1 MKIQLSD
8 HFTTGRLLRFALPS
22 IVMMIFTSFYGVV
35 DGIFVSNFTG
45 STAFAS
51 LNLVWPYIMILGGVG
66 FILGVGGTALV
77 SYQMGTGDRKLAN
90 RTFSLIVYAG
100 IVVGLLLTLFGELT
114 MAPVCRLMGASEE
127 MLPYCVKYGRVML
140 LGIIP
145 FTLQNMFQSFLV
157 AAEKPRLGL
166 WVTVAAGIT
175 NMGLDYL
182 FMGPFHWG
190 VVGAAWATMLSECVG
205 GLIPLLYFCFPNSSL
220 YRLGRTRWDGAAL
233 LQTCT
238 NGMSEFV
245 TNISMSL
252 VNMLYNL
259 QLMKY
264 IGEDGVAAY
273 GVIQYVAFFF
283 VAIYIGYSM
292 GTAPIVSYHYGA
304 ENYDELKNLFRK
316 GMGFIAMKSLAG
328 GLITRSDVA
337 MAFLEDYPDVLPIW
351 GVQKESELDEWL
363 SYMDNTPVLT
373 DEMREYIE
381 GEKKALAGDFC
392 RGCGY
397 CLATCPMGI
406 AINNCARMSL
416 MLRRAP
422 SASWLNEHWQEEMKK
437 IETCIGC
444 GQCTA
449 HCPYELDTPNL
460 LKKNY
465 EDYKK
470 VLAGEVKVD

>member
-1 MKIQLSD
+1 MNIQLSD

-90 RTFSLIVYAG
+90 RTFSLIVYTG
-100 IVVGLLLTLFGELT
+100 IAVGLLLTLVGELT
-114 MAPVCRLMGASEE
+114 LAPVCRLMGASEA
-127 MLPYCVKYGRVML
+127 MLPHCLTYGRVML
-140 LGIIP
+140 IGIIP
-145 FTLQNMFQSFLV
+145 FTLQNMFQTFLV

-175 NMGLDYL
+175 NMVLDYL

-190 VVGAAWATMLSECVG
+190 VVGAAWATTLSECVG

-220 YRLGRTRWDGAAL
+220 YRLGKTRWDGAAL
-233 LQTCT
+233 RQTCW
-238 NGMSEFV
+238 NGLSEFV

-292 GTAPIVSYHYGA
+292 GTAPIVSFHYGA

-316 GMGFIAMKSLAG
+316 GIGFIAVAALTMITLSQTLANVVAGIFVGYDADLTALTAHAFRVYSLAFLMSG
-328 GLITRSDVA
+328 FNIYGSDFFTALNNGKISAAISFIRTILLEMSAV
-337 MAFLEDYPDVLPIW
+337 MLLPLAFGVDGIWIALPIA
-351 GVQKESELDEWL
+351 E
-363 SYMDNTPVLT
+363 
-373 DEMREYIE
+373 
-381 GEKKALAGDFC
+381 ALALIVTVQFLI
-392 RGCGY
+392 RKRHVY
-397 CLATCPMGI
+397 HYA
-406 AINNCARMSL
+406 
-416 MLRRAP
+416 
-422 SASWLNEHWQEEMKK
+422 
-437 IETCIGC
+437 
-444 GQCTA
+444 
-449 HCPYELDTPNL
+449 
-460 LKKNY
+460 
-465 EDYKK
+465 
-470 VLAGEVKVD
+470 

>member
-45 STAFAS
+45 STAFAA

-90 RTFSLIVYAG
+90 RTFSLIVYTA
-100 IVVGLLLTLFGELT
+100 IAVGLLLTLVGELT
-114 MAPVCRLMGASEE
+114 LAPVCRLMGASEA
-127 MLPYCVKYGRVML
+127 MLPHCLTYGRVML
-140 LGIIP
+140 IGIIP
-145 FTLQNMFQSFLV
+145 FTLQNMFQTFLV

-175 NMGLDYL
+175 NMVLDYL

-190 VVGAAWATMLSECVG
+190 VVGAAWATTLSECVG

-220 YRLGRTRWDGAAL
+220 YRLGKTRWDGAAL
-233 LQTCT
+233 RQTCW
-238 NGMSEFV
+238 NGLSEFV

-292 GTAPIVSYHYGA
+292 GTAPIVSFHYGA

-316 GMGFIAMKSLAG
+316 GMGFIAVAALCMITLSQTLANVVAGIFVGYDAELTALTAHAFRIYSLAFLMSG
-328 GLITRSDVA
+328 FNIYGSDFFTALNNGKISAAISFIRTILLEMSAV
-337 MAFLEDYPDVLPIW
+337 MLLPLAFGVDGVWIALPIA
-351 GVQKESELDEWL
+351 E
-363 SYMDNTPVLT
+363 
-373 DEMREYIE
+373 
-381 GEKKALAGDFC
+381 ALALIVTVQFLI
-392 RGCGY
+392 RKRHMY
-397 CLATCPMGI
+397 HYA
-406 AINNCARMSL
+406 
-416 MLRRAP
+416 
-422 SASWLNEHWQEEMKK
+422 
-437 IETCIGC
+437 
-444 GQCTA
+444 
-449 HCPYELDTPNL
+449 
-460 LKKNY
+460 
-465 EDYKK
+465 
-470 VLAGEVKVD
+470 

>member
-157 AAEKPRLGL
+157 AAEKPRFGL

-182 FMGPFHWG
+182 FMGPFNWG

-316 GMGFIAMKSLAG
+316 GMGFIAVAALCMITLSQTLANLVAGIFVGYDAELTALTAHAFRIYSLAFLMSG
-328 GLITRSDVA
+328 FNIYGSDFFTALNNGKISAAISFIRTVILEMSA
-337 MAFLEDYPDVLPIW
+337 VMLLPLAFGMDGIWIALPIA
-351 GVQKESELDEWL
+351 E
-363 SYMDNTPVLT
+363 
-373 DEMREYIE
+373 
-381 GEKKALAGDFC
+381 ALA
-392 RGCGY
+392 
-397 CLATCPMGI
+397 LVV
-406 AINNCARMSL
+406 
-416 MLRRAP
+416 
-422 SASWLNEHWQEEMKK
+422 
-437 IETCIGC
+437 
-444 GQCTA
+444 TA
-449 HCPYELDTPNL
+449 QFLIRKRHVYH
-460 LKKNY
+460 Y
-465 EDYKK
+465 
-470 VLAGEVKVD
+470 A

>member
-114 MAPVCRLMGASEE
+114 MAPVCRLMGASED

-316 GMGFIAMKSLAG
+316 GMGFIAVAALCMITLSQTLANVVAGIFVGYDAELTALTAHAFRIYSLAFLMSG
-328 GLITRSDVA
+328 FNIYGSDFFTALNNGKISAAISFIRTVILEMSA
-337 MAFLEDYPDVLPIW
+337 VMLLPLAFGMDGIWIALPIA
-351 GVQKESELDEWL
+351 E
-363 SYMDNTPVLT
+363 
-373 DEMREYIE
+373 
-381 GEKKALAGDFC
+381 ALA
-392 RGCGY
+392 
-397 CLATCPMGI
+397 LI
-406 AINNCARMSL
+406 V
-416 MLRRAP
+416 
-422 SASWLNEHWQEEMKK
+422 
-437 IETCIGC
+437 
-444 GQCTA
+444 TA
-449 HCPYELDTPNL
+449 QFLIRKRHMYH
-460 LKKNY
+460 Y
-465 EDYKK
+465 
-470 VLAGEVKVD
+470 A

>member
-1 MKIQLSD
+1 MNIQLSD

-90 RTFSLIVYAG
+90 RTFSLIVYTA
-100 IVVGLLLTLFGELT
+100 IAVGLLLTLVGELT
-114 MAPVCRLMGASEE
+114 LAPVCRLMGASEA
-127 MLPYCVKYGRVML
+127 MLPHCLTYGRVML
-140 LGIIP
+140 IGIIP
-145 FTLQNMFQSFLV
+145 FTLQNMFQTFLV

-175 NMGLDYL
+175 NMVLDYL

-190 VVGAAWATMLSECVG
+190 VVGAAWATTLSECVG

-220 YRLGRTRWDGAAL
+220 YRLGKTRWDGAAL
-233 LQTCT
+233 RQTCW
-238 NGMSEFV
+238 NGLSEFV

-304 ENYDELKNLFRK
+304 ENYDELKNLFKK
-316 GMGFIAMKSLAG
+316 GIGFIVVAALIMITLSQTLANVVAGIFVGYDADLTALMAHAFRIYSLAFLLSG
-328 GLITRSDVA
+328 FNIYGSDFFTALNNGKISAAISFIRTILLEMSAV
-337 MAFLEDYPDVLPIW
+337 MLLPLAFGVDGVWIALPIA
-351 GVQKESELDEWL
+351 E
-363 SYMDNTPVLT
+363 
-373 DEMREYIE
+373 
-381 GEKKALAGDFC
+381 ALALIVTVQFLI
-392 RGCGY
+392 RKRHVY
-397 CLATCPMGI
+397 HYA
-406 AINNCARMSL
+406 
-416 MLRRAP
+416 
-422 SASWLNEHWQEEMKK
+422 
-437 IETCIGC
+437 
-444 GQCTA
+444 
-449 HCPYELDTPNL
+449 
-460 LKKNY
+460 
-465 EDYKK
+465 
-470 VLAGEVKVD
+470 

>member
-205 GLIPLLYFCFPNSSL
+205 GLIPLLYFCLPNSSL

-316 GMGFIAMKSLAG
+316 GMGFIAVAALCMITLSQTLANLVAGIFVGYDAELTALTAHAFRIYSLAFLMSG
-328 GLITRSDVA
+328 FNIYGSDFFTALNNGKISATISFIRTVILEMSA
-337 MAFLEDYPDVLPIW
+337 VMLLPLAFGMDGIWIALPIA
-351 GVQKESELDEWL
+351 E
-363 SYMDNTPVLT
+363 
-373 DEMREYIE
+373 
-381 GEKKALAGDFC
+381 ALA
-392 RGCGY
+392 
-397 CLATCPMGI
+397 LI
-406 AINNCARMSL
+406 V
-416 MLRRAP
+416 
-422 SASWLNEHWQEEMKK
+422 
-437 IETCIGC
+437 
-444 GQCTA
+444 TA
-449 HCPYELDTPNL
+449 QFLIRKRHVYH
-460 LKKNY
+460 Y
-465 EDYKK
+465 
-470 VLAGEVKVD
+470 A

>member
-90 RTFSLIVYAG
+90 RTFSLIVYTA
-100 IVVGLLLTLFGELT
+100 IAVGLLLTLVGELT
-114 MAPVCRLMGASEE
+114 LAPVCRLMGASEA
-127 MLPYCVKYGRVML
+127 MLPHCLTYGRVML

-175 NMGLDYL
+175 NMVLDYL

-220 YRLGRTRWDGAAL
+220 YRLGKTRWDGAAL
-233 LQTCT
+233 RQTCW
-238 NGMSEFV
+238 NGLSEFV

-292 GTAPIVSYHYGA
+292 GTAPIVSFHYGA

-316 GMGFIAMKSLAG
+316 GMGFIAVAALTMITLSQTLANVVAGIFVGYDAELTALTAHAFRIYSLAFLMSG
-328 GLITRSDVA
+328 FNIYGSDFFTALNNGKVSA
-337 MAFLEDYPDVLPIW
+337 AISFIRTILLEMSAVMLLPLAFGVDGVWIALPIA
-351 GVQKESELDEWL
+351 E
-363 SYMDNTPVLT
+363 
-373 DEMREYIE
+373 
-381 GEKKALAGDFC
+381 ALALIVTVQFLI
-392 RGCGY
+392 RKRHMY
-397 CLATCPMGI
+397 HYA
-406 AINNCARMSL
+406 
-416 MLRRAP
+416 
-422 SASWLNEHWQEEMKK
+422 
-437 IETCIGC
+437 
-444 GQCTA
+444 
-449 HCPYELDTPNL
+449 
-460 LKKNY
+460 
-465 EDYKK
+465 
-470 VLAGEVKVD
+470 

>member
-190 VVGAAWATMLSECVG
+190 VVGAAWATMLSECVR

-316 GMGFIAMKSLAG
+316 GMGFIAVAALCMITLSQTLANLVAGIFVGYDAELTALTAHAFRIYSLAFLMSG
-328 GLITRSDVA
+328 FNIYGSDFFTALNNGKISAAISFIRTVILEMSA
-337 MAFLEDYPDVLPIW
+337 VMLLPLAFGMDGIWIALPIA
-351 GVQKESELDEWL
+351 E
-363 SYMDNTPVLT
+363 
-373 DEMREYIE
+373 
-381 GEKKALAGDFC
+381 ALA
-392 RGCGY
+392 
-397 CLATCPMGI
+397 LI
-406 AINNCARMSL
+406 V
-416 MLRRAP
+416 
-422 SASWLNEHWQEEMKK
+422 
-437 IETCIGC
+437 
-444 GQCTA
+444 TA
-449 HCPYELDTPNL
+449 QFLIRKRHVYH
-460 LKKNY
+460 Y
-465 EDYKK
+465 
-470 VLAGEVKVD
+470 A

>member
-35 DGIFVSNFTG
+35 DGIFVSNLTG

-316 GMGFIAMKSLAG
+316 GMGFIAVAALCMITLSQTLANLVAGIFVGYDAELTALTAHAFRIYSLAFLMSG
-328 GLITRSDVA
+328 FNIYGSDFFTALNNGKISAAISFIRTVILEMSA
-337 MAFLEDYPDVLPIW
+337 VMLLPLAFGMDGIWIALPIA
-351 GVQKESELDEWL
+351 E
-363 SYMDNTPVLT
+363 
-373 DEMREYIE
+373 
-381 GEKKALAGDFC
+381 ALA
-392 RGCGY
+392 
-397 CLATCPMGI
+397 LVV
-406 AINNCARMSL
+406 
-416 MLRRAP
+416 
-422 SASWLNEHWQEEMKK
+422 
-437 IETCIGC
+437 
-444 GQCTA
+444 TA
-449 HCPYELDTPNL
+449 QFLIRKRHVYH
-460 LKKNY
+460 Y
-465 EDYKK
+465 
-470 VLAGEVKVD
+470 A

>member
-90 RTFSLIVYAG
+90 RTFSLIVYTA
-100 IVVGLLLTLFGELT
+100 IAVGLLLTLVGELT
-114 MAPVCRLMGASEE
+114 LAPVCRLMGASEA
-127 MLPYCVKYGRVML
+127 MLPHCLAYGRVML

-175 NMGLDYL
+175 NMVLDYL

-190 VVGAAWATMLSECVG
+190 VVGAAWATTLSECVG

-220 YRLGRTRWDGAAL
+220 YRLGKTLWDGAAL

-292 GTAPIVSYHYGA
+292 GTAPIVSFHYGA

-316 GMGFIAMKSLAG
+316 GMGFIAVAALCMITLSQTLANVVAGIFVGYDAELTALTAHAFRIYSLAFLMSG
-328 GLITRSDVA
+328 FNIYGSDFFTALNNGKISAAISFIRTILLEMSAV
-337 MAFLEDYPDVLPIW
+337 MLLPLAFGVDGIWIALPIA
-351 GVQKESELDEWL
+351 E
-363 SYMDNTPVLT
+363 
-373 DEMREYIE
+373 
-381 GEKKALAGDFC
+381 ALALIVTVQFLI
-392 RGCGY
+392 RKRHMY
-397 CLATCPMGI
+397 HYA
-406 AINNCARMSL
+406 
-416 MLRRAP
+416 
-422 SASWLNEHWQEEMKK
+422 
-437 IETCIGC
+437 
-444 GQCTA
+444 
-449 HCPYELDTPNL
+449 
-460 LKKNY
+460 
-465 EDYKK
+465 
-470 VLAGEVKVD
+470 

>member
-1 MKIQLSD
+1 MNIQLSD

-316 GMGFIAMKSLAG
+316 GMGFIAVAALCMITLSQTLANLVAGIFVGYDAELTALTAHAFRIYSLAFLMSG
-328 GLITRSDVA
+328 FNIYGSDFFTALNNGKISAAISFIRTVILEMSA
-337 MAFLEDYPDVLPIW
+337 VMLLPLAFGMDGIWIALPIA
-351 GVQKESELDEWL
+351 E
-363 SYMDNTPVLT
+363 
-373 DEMREYIE
+373 
-381 GEKKALAGDFC
+381 ALA
-392 RGCGY
+392 
-397 CLATCPMGI
+397 L
-406 AINNCARMSL
+406 L
-416 MLRRAP
+416 V
-422 SASWLNEHWQEEMKK
+422 
-437 IETCIGC
+437 
-444 GQCTA
+444 TA
-449 HCPYELDTPNL
+449 QFLIRKRHVYH
-460 LKKNY
+460 Y
-465 EDYKK
+465 
-470 VLAGEVKVD
+470 A

>member
-114 MAPVCRLMGASEE
+114 MAPVCRLMGASED

-220 YRLGRTRWDGAAL
+220 YRLGKTRWDGAAL

-316 GMGFIAMKSLAG
+316 GMGFIAVAALCMITLSQTLANLVAGIFVGYDAELTALTAHAFRIYSLAFLMSG
-328 GLITRSDVA
+328 FNIYGSDFFTALNNGKISAAISFIRTVILEMSA
-337 MAFLEDYPDVLPIW
+337 VMLLPLAFGMDGIWIALPIA
-351 GVQKESELDEWL
+351 E
-363 SYMDNTPVLT
+363 
-373 DEMREYIE
+373 
-381 GEKKALAGDFC
+381 ALA
-392 RGCGY
+392 
-397 CLATCPMGI
+397 LI
-406 AINNCARMSL
+406 V
-416 MLRRAP
+416 
-422 SASWLNEHWQEEMKK
+422 
-437 IETCIGC
+437 
-444 GQCTA
+444 TA
-449 HCPYELDTPNL
+449 QFLIRKRHVYH
-460 LKKNY
+460 Y
-465 EDYKK
+465 
-470 VLAGEVKVD
+470 A

>member
-77 SYQMGTGDRKLAN
+77 SYQMGTGDRKLAT
-90 RTFSLIVYAG
+90 RTFSLIVYTA
-100 IVVGLLLTLFGELT
+100 IAVGLLLTLVGELT
-114 MAPVCRLMGASEE
+114 LAPVCRLMGASEA
-127 MLPYCVKYGRVML
+127 MLPHCLAYGRVML

-175 NMGLDYL
+175 NMVLDYL

-190 VVGAAWATMLSECVG
+190 VVGAAWATTLSECVG

-220 YRLGRTRWDGAAL
+220 YRLGKTLWDGAAL

-292 GTAPIVSYHYGA
+292 GTAPIVSFHYGA

-316 GMGFIAMKSLAG
+316 GMGFIAVAALCMITLSQTLANVVAGIFVGYDAELTALTAHAFRIYSLAFLMSG
-328 GLITRSDVA
+328 FNIYGSDFFTALNNGKISAAISFIRTILLEMSAV
-337 MAFLEDYPDVLPIW
+337 MLLPLAFGVDGIWIALPIA
-351 GVQKESELDEWL
+351 E
-363 SYMDNTPVLT
+363 
-373 DEMREYIE
+373 
-381 GEKKALAGDFC
+381 ALALIVTVQFLI
-392 RGCGY
+392 RKRHMY
-397 CLATCPMGI
+397 HYA
-406 AINNCARMSL
+406 
-416 MLRRAP
+416 
-422 SASWLNEHWQEEMKK
+422 
-437 IETCIGC
+437 
-444 GQCTA
+444 
-449 HCPYELDTPNL
+449 
-460 LKKNY
+460 
-465 EDYKK
+465 
-470 VLAGEVKVD
+470 

>member
-205 GLIPLLYFCFPNSSL
+205 GLIPLIYFCFPNSSL

-316 GMGFIAMKSLAG
+316 GMGFIAVAALCMITLSQTLANVVAGIFVGYDAELTALTAHAFRIYSLAFLMSG
-328 GLITRSDVA
+328 FNIYGSDFFTALNNGKISAAISFIRTVILEMSA
-337 MAFLEDYPDVLPIW
+337 VMLLPLAFGMDGIWIALPIA
-351 GVQKESELDEWL
+351 E
-363 SYMDNTPVLT
+363 
-373 DEMREYIE
+373 
-381 GEKKALAGDFC
+381 ALA
-392 RGCGY
+392 
-397 CLATCPMGI
+397 LI
-406 AINNCARMSL
+406 V
-416 MLRRAP
+416 
-422 SASWLNEHWQEEMKK
+422 
-437 IETCIGC
+437 
-444 GQCTA
+444 TA
-449 HCPYELDTPNL
+449 QFLIRKRHVYH
-460 LKKNY
+460 Y
-465 EDYKK
+465 
-470 VLAGEVKVD
+470 A

>member
-100 IVVGLLLTLFGELT
+100 IVVGLLLTLLGELT

-252 VNMLYNL
+252 VNMLYNR
-259 QLMKY
+259 QLMAY
-264 IGEDGVAAY
+264 IGEDGVAAN

-316 GMGFIAMKSLAG
+316 GMGFIAVAALCMITLSQTLANVVAGIFVGYDAELTALTAHAFRIYSLAFLMSG
-328 GLITRSDVA
+328 FNIYGSDFFTALNNGKISAAISFIRTVILEMSA
-337 MAFLEDYPDVLPIW
+337 VMLLPLAFGMDGIWIALPIA
-351 GVQKESELDEWL
+351 E
-363 SYMDNTPVLT
+363 
-373 DEMREYIE
+373 
-381 GEKKALAGDFC
+381 ALA
-392 RGCGY
+392 
-397 CLATCPMGI
+397 LI
-406 AINNCARMSL
+406 V
-416 MLRRAP
+416 
-422 SASWLNEHWQEEMKK
+422 
-437 IETCIGC
+437 
-444 GQCTA
+444 TA
-449 HCPYELDTPNL
+449 QFLIRKRHVYH
-460 LKKNY
+460 Y
-465 EDYKK
+465 
-470 VLAGEVKVD
+470 A

>member
-90 RTFSLIVYAG
+90 RTFSLIVYTA
-100 IVVGLLLTLFGELT
+100 IAVGLLLTLVGELT
-114 MAPVCRLMGASEE
+114 LAPVCRLMGASEA
-127 MLPYCVKYGRVML
+127 MLPHCLTYGRVML
-140 LGIIP
+140 IGIIP
-145 FTLQNMFQSFLV
+145 FTLQNMFQTFLV

-175 NMGLDYL
+175 NMVLDYL

-190 VVGAAWATMLSECVG
+190 VVGAAWATTLSECVG

-220 YRLGRTRWDGAAL
+220 YRLGKTRWDGAAL
-233 LQTCT
+233 RQTCW
-238 NGMSEFV
+238 NGLSEFV

-292 GTAPIVSYHYGA
+292 GTAPIVSFHYGA

-316 GMGFIAMKSLAG
+316 GMGFIAVAALCMITLSQTLANVVAGIFVGYDAELTALTAHAFRIYSLAFLMSG
-328 GLITRSDVA
+328 FNIYGSDFFTALNNGKISAAISFIRTILLEMSAV
-337 MAFLEDYPDVLPIW
+337 MLLPLAFGVDGIWIALPIA
-351 GVQKESELDEWL
+351 E
-363 SYMDNTPVLT
+363 
-373 DEMREYIE
+373 
-381 GEKKALAGDFC
+381 ALALIVTVQFLI
-392 RGCGY
+392 RKRHVY
-397 CLATCPMGI
+397 HYA
-406 AINNCARMSL
+406 
-416 MLRRAP
+416 
-422 SASWLNEHWQEEMKK
+422 
-437 IETCIGC
+437 
-444 GQCTA
+444 
-449 HCPYELDTPNL
+449 
-460 LKKNY
+460 
-465 EDYKK
+465 
-470 VLAGEVKVD
+470 

>member
-316 GMGFIAMKSLAG
+316 GLGFIAVAALCMITLSQTLANLVAGIFVGYDAELTALTAHAFRIYSLAFLMSG
-328 GLITRSDVA
+328 FNIYGSDFFTALNNGKISAAISFIRTVILEMSA
-337 MAFLEDYPDVLPIW
+337 VMLLPLAFGMDGIWIALPIA
-351 GVQKESELDEWL
+351 E
-363 SYMDNTPVLT
+363 
-373 DEMREYIE
+373 
-381 GEKKALAGDFC
+381 ALA
-392 RGCGY
+392 
-397 CLATCPMGI
+397 LI
-406 AINNCARMSL
+406 V
-416 MLRRAP
+416 
-422 SASWLNEHWQEEMKK
+422 
-437 IETCIGC
+437 
-444 GQCTA
+444 TA
-449 HCPYELDTPNL
+449 QFLIRKRHVYH
-460 LKKNY
+460 Y
-465 EDYKK
+465 
-470 VLAGEVKVD
+470 A

>member
-90 RTFSLIVYAG
+90 RTFSLIVYTA
-100 IVVGLLLTLFGELT
+100 IAVGLLLTLVGELT
-114 MAPVCRLMGASEE
+114 LAPVCRLMGASEA
-127 MLPYCVKYGRVML
+127 MLPHCLTYGRVML
-140 LGIIP
+140 IGIIP

-175 NMGLDYL
+175 NMVLDYL

-220 YRLGRTRWDGAAL
+220 YRLGKTRWNGAAL
-233 LQTCT
+233 RQTCW
-238 NGMSEFV
+238 NGLSEFV

-292 GTAPIVSYHYGA
+292 GTAPIVSFHYGA

-316 GMGFIAMKSLAG
+316 GLGFIAVAALTMITLSQTLANVVAGIFVGYDAELTALTAHAFRIYSLAFLMSG
-328 GLITRSDVA
+328 FNIYGSDFFTALNNGKISAAISFIRTILLEMSAV
-337 MAFLEDYPDVLPIW
+337 MLLPLAFGVDGIWIALPIA
-351 GVQKESELDEWL
+351 E
-363 SYMDNTPVLT
+363 
-373 DEMREYIE
+373 
-381 GEKKALAGDFC
+381 ALALIVTVQFLI
-392 RGCGY
+392 RKRHMY
-397 CLATCPMGI
+397 HYA
-406 AINNCARMSL
+406 
-416 MLRRAP
+416 
-422 SASWLNEHWQEEMKK
+422 
-437 IETCIGC
+437 
-444 GQCTA
+444 
-449 HCPYELDTPNL
+449 
-460 LKKNY
+460 
-465 EDYKK
+465 
-470 VLAGEVKVD
+470 

>member
-259 QLMKY
+259 PGKTASPHTVSSSMSPSSLWRSTS
-264 IGEDGVAAY
+264 
-273 GVIQYVAFFF
+273 VIRW
-283 VAIYIGYSM
+283 
-292 GTAPIVSYHYGA
+292 AP
-304 ENYDELKNLFRK
+304 L
-316 GMGFIAMKSLAG
+316 
-328 GLITRSDVA
+328 RSSRTTTVRRT
-337 MAFLEDYPDVLPIW
+337 M
-351 GVQKESELDEWL
+351 
-363 SYMDNTPVLT
+363 
-373 DEMREYIE
+373 
-381 GEKKALAGDFC
+381 
-392 RGCGY
+392 
-397 CLATCPMGI
+397 
-406 AINNCARMSL
+406 MS
-416 MLRRAP
+416 
-422 SASWLNEHWQEEMKK
+422 
-437 IETCIGC
+437 
-444 GQCTA
+444 
-449 HCPYELDTPNL
+449 
-460 LKKNY
+460 
-465 EDYKK
+465 
-470 VLAGEVKVD
+470 

>member
-90 RTFSLIVYAG
+90 RTFSLIVYTG
-100 IVVGLLLTLFGELT
+100 IAVGFLLTLVGELT
-114 MAPVCRLMGASEE
+114 LAPVCRLMGASEA
-127 MLPYCVKYGRVML
+127 MLPHCLTYGRVML
-140 LGIIP
+140 IGIIP

-175 NMGLDYL
+175 NMVLDYL

-190 VVGAAWATMLSECVG
+190 VVGAAWATTLSECVG
-205 GLIPLLYFCFPNSSL
+205 GLIPLFYFCFPNSSL
-220 YRLGRTRWDGAAL
+220 YRLGKTRWDGAAL
-233 LQTCT
+233 RQTCW
-238 NGMSEFV
+238 NGLSEFV

-316 GMGFIAMKSLAG
+316 GMGFIAVAALSMITLSQTLANVVAGIFVGYDAELTTLTAHAFRIYSLAFLMSG
-328 GLITRSDVA
+328 FNIYGSDFFTALNNGKISAAISFIRTVILEMSA
-337 MAFLEDYPDVLPIW
+337 VMLLPLAFGMDGIWIALPIA
-351 GVQKESELDEWL
+351 E
-363 SYMDNTPVLT
+363 
-373 DEMREYIE
+373 
-381 GEKKALAGDFC
+381 ALA
-392 RGCGY
+392 
-397 CLATCPMGI
+397 LI
-406 AINNCARMSL
+406 V
-416 MLRRAP
+416 
-422 SASWLNEHWQEEMKK
+422 
-437 IETCIGC
+437 
-444 GQCTA
+444 TA
-449 HCPYELDTPNL
+449 QFLIRKRHMYH
-460 LKKNY
+460 Y
-465 EDYKK
+465 
-470 VLAGEVKVD
+470 A

>member
-316 GMGFIAMKSLAG
+316 GMGFIAVAALCMITLSQTLANLVAGIFVGYDAGLTALTAHAFRIYSLAFLMSG
-328 GLITRSDVA
+328 FNIYGSDFFTALNNGKISAAISFIRTVILEMSA
-337 MAFLEDYPDVLPIW
+337 VMLLPLAFGMDGIWIALPIA
-351 GVQKESELDEWL
+351 E
-363 SYMDNTPVLT
+363 
-373 DEMREYIE
+373 
-381 GEKKALAGDFC
+381 ALA
-392 RGCGY
+392 
-397 CLATCPMGI
+397 LI
-406 AINNCARMSL
+406 V
-416 MLRRAP
+416 
-422 SASWLNEHWQEEMKK
+422 
-437 IETCIGC
+437 
-444 GQCTA
+444 TA
-449 HCPYELDTPNL
+449 QFLIRKRHVYH
-460 LKKNY
+460 Y
-465 EDYKK
+465 
-470 VLAGEVKVD
+470 A

>member
-316 GMGFIAMKSLAG
+316 GMGFIAVAALCMITLSQTLANLVAGIFVGYDAELTALTAHAFRIYSLAFLMSG
-328 GLITRSDVA
+328 FNIYGSDFFTALNNGKISAAISFIRTVILEMSA
-337 MAFLEDYPDVLPIW
+337 VMLLPLAFGMDGIWIALPIA
-351 GVQKESELDEWL
+351 E
-363 SYMDNTPVLT
+363 
-373 DEMREYIE
+373 
-381 GEKKALAGDFC
+381 ALA
-392 RGCGY
+392 
-397 CLATCPMGI
+397 LI
-406 AINNCARMSL
+406 V
-416 MLRRAP
+416 
-422 SASWLNEHWQEEMKK
+422 
-437 IETCIGC
+437 
-444 GQCTA
+444 TA
-449 HCPYELDTPNL
+449 QFLIRKLHVYH
-460 LKKNY
+460 Y
-465 EDYKK
+465 
-470 VLAGEVKVD
+470 A

>member
-316 GMGFIAMKSLAG
+316 GLGFIAVAALTMITLSQTLANVVAGIFVGYDAELTALTAHAFRIYSLAFLMSG
-328 GLITRSDVA
+328 FNIYGSDFFTALNNGKISAAISFIRTVILEMSA
-337 MAFLEDYPDVLPIW
+337 VMLLPLAFGMDGIWIALPIA
-351 GVQKESELDEWL
+351 E
-363 SYMDNTPVLT
+363 
-373 DEMREYIE
+373 
-381 GEKKALAGDFC
+381 ALA
-392 RGCGY
+392 
-397 CLATCPMGI
+397 LI
-406 AINNCARMSL
+406 V
-416 MLRRAP
+416 
-422 SASWLNEHWQEEMKK
+422 
-437 IETCIGC
+437 
-444 GQCTA
+444 TA
-449 HCPYELDTPNL
+449 QFLIRKLHVYH
-460 LKKNY
+460 Y
-465 EDYKK
+465 
-470 VLAGEVKVD
+470 A

>member
-220 YRLGRTRWDGAAL
+220 YRLGRTRWAGAAL

-316 GMGFIAMKSLAG
+316 GMGFIAVAALCMITLSQTLANLVAGIFVGYDAELTALTAHAFRIYSLAFLMSG
-328 GLITRSDVA
+328 FNIYGSDFFTALNNGKISAAISFIRTVILEMSA
-337 MAFLEDYPDVLPIW
+337 VMLLPLAFGMDGIWIALPIA
-351 GVQKESELDEWL
+351 E
-363 SYMDNTPVLT
+363 
-373 DEMREYIE
+373 
-381 GEKKALAGDFC
+381 ALA
-392 RGCGY
+392 
-397 CLATCPMGI
+397 LI
-406 AINNCARMSL
+406 V
-416 MLRRAP
+416 
-422 SASWLNEHWQEEMKK
+422 
-437 IETCIGC
+437 
-444 GQCTA
+444 TA
-449 HCPYELDTPNL
+449 QFLIRKRHVYH
-460 LKKNY
+460 Y
-465 EDYKK
+465 
-470 VLAGEVKVD
+470 A

>member
-22 IVMMIFTSFYGVV
+22 IVMMIFTSFYGVI

-90 RTFSLIVYAG
+90 RTFSLIVYSG
-100 IVVGLLLTLFGELT
+100 IAVGLLLTLFGELT
-114 MAPVCRLMGASEE
+114 MAPVCRLMGASEA
-127 MLPYCVKYGRVML
+127 MLPHCIAYGRIML

-175 NMGLDYL
+175 NIVLDYL
-182 FMGPFHWG
+182 FMGPFQWG

-220 YRLGRTRWDGAAL
+220 YRLGKTRWNGAAL
-233 LQTCT
+233 RQTCW
-238 NGMSEFV
+238 NGLSEFV
-245 TNISMSL
+245 TNISMSV

-316 GMGFIAMKSLAG
+316 GLGFITVAALTMITLSQTLANVVAGIFVGYDAELTALTAHAFRIYSLAFLMSG
-328 GLITRSDVA
+328 FNIYGSDFFTALNNGKISAAISFIRTVILEMSA
-337 MAFLEDYPDVLPIW
+337 VMLLPLAFGMDGIWIALPIA
-351 GVQKESELDEWL
+351 E
-363 SYMDNTPVLT
+363 
-373 DEMREYIE
+373 
-381 GEKKALAGDFC
+381 ALALVVTLQFLI
-392 RGCGY
+392 RKRHVY
-397 CLATCPMGI
+397 HYA
-406 AINNCARMSL
+406 
-416 MLRRAP
+416 
-422 SASWLNEHWQEEMKK
+422 
-437 IETCIGC
+437 
-444 GQCTA
+444 
-449 HCPYELDTPNL
+449 
-460 LKKNY
+460 
-465 EDYKK
+465 
-470 VLAGEVKVD
+470 

>member
-45 STAFAS
+45 STAFAA

-90 RTFSLIVYAG
+90 RTFSLIVYTA
-100 IVVGLLLTLFGELT
+100 IAVGLLLTLVGELT
-114 MAPVCRLMGASEE
+114 LAPVCRLMGASEA
-127 MLPYCVKYGRVML
+127 MLPHCLTYGRVML
-140 LGIIP
+140 IGIIP
-145 FTLQNMFQSFLV
+145 FTLQNMFQTFLV

-175 NMGLDYL
+175 NMVLDYL

-190 VVGAAWATMLSECVG
+190 VVGAAWATTLSECVG

-220 YRLGRTRWDGAAL
+220 YRLGKTRWDGAAL
-233 LQTCT
+233 RQTCW
-238 NGMSEFV
+238 NGLSEFV

-292 GTAPIVSYHYGA
+292 GTAPIVSFHYGA

-316 GMGFIAMKSLAG
+316 GLGFIAVAALSMITLSQTLANVVAGIFVGYDAELTALTAHAFRIYSLAFLMSG
-328 GLITRSDVA
+328 FNIYGSDFFTALNNGKISAAISFIRTILLEMSAV
-337 MAFLEDYPDVLPIW
+337 MLLPLAFGVDGIWIALPIA
-351 GVQKESELDEWL
+351 E
-363 SYMDNTPVLT
+363 
-373 DEMREYIE
+373 
-381 GEKKALAGDFC
+381 ALALIVTVQFLI
-392 RGCGY
+392 RKRHMY
-397 CLATCPMGI
+397 HYA
-406 AINNCARMSL
+406 
-416 MLRRAP
+416 
-422 SASWLNEHWQEEMKK
+422 
-437 IETCIGC
+437 
-444 GQCTA
+444 
-449 HCPYELDTPNL
+449 
-460 LKKNY
+460 
-465 EDYKK
+465 
-470 VLAGEVKVD
+470 

>member
-114 MAPVCRLMGASEE
+114 MAPVCRLMGASED

-252 VNMLYNL
+252 VNMLYNR
-259 QLMKY
+259 QLMAY

-304 ENYDELKNLFRK
+304 ENYDELKNLFKK
-316 GMGFIAMKSLAG
+316 GLGFIAVAALVMITLSQTLANVVAGIFVGYDAELTRLTAHAFRVYSLAFLLSG
-328 GLITRSDVA
+328 FNIYGSDFFTA
-337 MAFLEDYPDVLPIW
+337 LNNGKISATISFLRTILFEMSAVMLLPLALGVEGIWVSLPIA
-351 GVQKESELDEWL
+351 E
-363 SYMDNTPVLT
+363 
-373 DEMREYIE
+373 
-381 GEKKALAGDFC
+381 ALAVIVTLQFLI
-392 RGCGY
+392 RKRHVY
-397 CLATCPMGI
+397 HYA
-406 AINNCARMSL
+406 
-416 MLRRAP
+416 
-422 SASWLNEHWQEEMKK
+422 
-437 IETCIGC
+437 
-444 GQCTA
+444 
-449 HCPYELDTPNL
+449 
-460 LKKNY
+460 
-465 EDYKK
+465 
-470 VLAGEVKVD
+470 

>member
-316 GMGFIAMKSLAG
+316 GMGFIAVAALCMITLSQTLANLVAGIFVGYDAELTALTAHAFRIYSLAFLMSG
-328 GLITRSDVA
+328 FNIYGSDFFTALNNGKISAAISFIRTVILEMSA
-337 MAFLEDYPDVLPIW
+337 VMLLPLAFGMDGIWIALPIA
-351 GVQKESELDEWL
+351 E
-363 SYMDNTPVLT
+363 
-373 DEMREYIE
+373 
-381 GEKKALAGDFC
+381 ALA
-392 RGCGY
+392 
-397 CLATCPMGI
+397 L
-406 AINNCARMSL
+406 L
-416 MLRRAP
+416 V
-422 SASWLNEHWQEEMKK
+422 
-437 IETCIGC
+437 
-444 GQCTA
+444 TA
-449 HCPYELDTPNL
+449 QFLIRKRHVYH
-460 LKKNY
+460 Y
-465 EDYKK
+465 
-470 VLAGEVKVD
+470 A

>member
-220 YRLGRTRWDGAAL
+220 YRLGKTRWDGAAL

-316 GMGFIAMKSLAG
+316 GMGFIAVAALCMITLSQTLANLVAGIFVGYDAELTALTAHAFRIYSLAFLMSG
-328 GLITRSDVA
+328 FNIYGSDFFTALNNGKISAAISFIRTVILEMSA
-337 MAFLEDYPDVLPIW
+337 VMLLPLAFGMDGIWIALPIA
-351 GVQKESELDEWL
+351 E
-363 SYMDNTPVLT
+363 
-373 DEMREYIE
+373 
-381 GEKKALAGDFC
+381 ALA
-392 RGCGY
+392 
-397 CLATCPMGI
+397 LI
-406 AINNCARMSL
+406 V
-416 MLRRAP
+416 
-422 SASWLNEHWQEEMKK
+422 
-437 IETCIGC
+437 
-444 GQCTA
+444 TA
-449 HCPYELDTPNL
+449 QFLIRKRHVYH
-460 LKKNY
+460 Y
-465 EDYKK
+465 
-470 VLAGEVKVD
+470 A